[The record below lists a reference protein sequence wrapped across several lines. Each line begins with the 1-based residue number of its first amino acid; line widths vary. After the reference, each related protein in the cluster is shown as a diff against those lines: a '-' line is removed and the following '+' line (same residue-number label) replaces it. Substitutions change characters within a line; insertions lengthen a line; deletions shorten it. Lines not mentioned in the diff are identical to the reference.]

1 MSLSKI
7 ILNHKKLQLHQT
19 FSMKKILVIFQI
31 VALSQILVA
40 QNNDALILQK
50 YEVDGF
56 RFELSK
62 LLDLKTDSS
71 VTKQVEV
78 FNAQNQSIFKESFI
92 GMINRFSPSNI
103 LQMDV
108 YDFDFDGFPDFRL
121 IPIYNEN
128 SPNKY
133 YTFDKKDGTF
143 HLNCLLSSIFNI
155 KFYTS
160 KKEIIGFSS
169 GNLSFITGQKS
180 ENIPQYDFTNHKI
193 FASGMLL
200 KTVKIESKMWLN
212 PWNGPYSNDIYEME
226 KNKYVQNFN
235 YENCVF
241 DYIGETTIEKSDF
254 SPISPYFDI
263 IPKIEIEKLKPLPI
277 RNEIIPKRIT
287 HDNFNHPI
295 RDTVID
301 NISYSCVIYD
311 LNHTPIEIGQ
321 DYTNNVRN
329 GNWIFLDQNGRIV
342 SIVNYTN
349 DTLNGIR
356 KVFNDKGVILMHENY
371 MNGKQ
376 HGTQI
381 GYKKG
386 RPVDGFFVDRLLS
399 FSTSRTPH
407 GPVIAN
413 PIEQGTFKAY
423 ISTGFLGLDPLVTQ
437 DLLTLREKLAIQ
449 HGVSNE
455 GYYLVVGGIHD
466 RNNRHDEL
474 TSQDLVAC

>member
-31 VALSQILVA
+31 AALSQIVVA
-40 QNNDALILQK
+40 QNNDALILEK

-62 LLDLKTDSS
+62 LSNLKTDSS

-128 SPNKY
+128 SPNQY

-160 KKEIIGFSS
+160 KKEIIGFSR

-200 KTVKIESKMWLN
+200 KMVRIESKKWLN
-212 PWNGPYSNDIYEME
+212 PWNGPYLNDIYEME

-263 IPKIEIEKLKPLPI
+263 IPKIEIKKLKPLPI

-301 NISYSCVIYD
+301 NISYSWVIYD

-349 DTLNGIR
+349 DTLNGIATYYDYSNDPRATKLCGLILSNYKMGTWTLESIENR
-356 KVFNDKGVILMHENY
+356 KSKFNKWKKIRYYTYDNGRAISWITIYKNLPTFEAVFDK
-371 MNGKQ
+371 NGKESLWRF
-376 HGTQI
+376 
-381 GYKKG
+381 YDKKG
-386 RPVDGFFVDRLLS
+386 K
-399 FSTSRTPH
+399 
-407 GPVIAN
+407 VI
-413 PIEQGTFKAY
+413 
-423 ISTGFLGLDPLVTQ
+423 
-437 DLLTLREKLAIQ
+437 
-449 HGVSNE
+449 NE
-455 GYYLVVGGIHD
+455 TDQCPYKYE
-466 RNNRHDEL
+466 DE
-474 TSQDLVAC
+474 

>member
-349 DTLNGIR
+349 DTLNGIATYYDYSNDPRATKLCGLILSNYKMGTWTLESIENR
-356 KVFNDKGVILMHENY
+356 KSKFNKWKKIRYYTYDNGRAISWITIYKNLPAFEAVFDK
-371 MNGKQ
+371 NGKESLWRF
-376 HGTQI
+376 
-381 GYKKG
+381 YAKKG
-386 RPVDGFFVDRLLS
+386 K
-399 FSTSRTPH
+399 
-407 GPVIAN
+407 VI
-413 PIEQGTFKAY
+413 
-423 ISTGFLGLDPLVTQ
+423 
-437 DLLTLREKLAIQ
+437 
-449 HGVSNE
+449 NE
-455 GYYLVVGGIHD
+455 TNQCPYKYE
-466 RNNRHDEL
+466 DE
-474 TSQDLVAC
+474 